1 VVELAIRVVLSL
13 AVVLGLFW
21 MVARTGSRKLGGRDR
36 KLVTVRSRQALSR
49 GSSLAV
55 VEVGSRVLVVGVSDG
70 GIRLLTELDPQELE
84 GREAAPAQ
92 EFDQTRYP
100 SLSSP
105 AEAPAETPAKA
116 RTKLRTK
123 IRTTSP
129 APLEEPSF
137 AAVYADEASYLPAQV
152 ALPEPVPEPAPE
164 PPSYAPSDEPVHEPS
179 FDDAYDTYEPEPSLH
194 QVPARVPAR
203 ASGGVGGSLLDGA
216 VWRDAWASATGRSHR
231 GDAA

>member
-21 MVARTGSRKLGGRDR
+21 MVARTGSRKMGGRDR

-70 GIRLLTELDPQELE
+70 GVRLLTELDPADVQT
-84 GREAAPAQ
+84 REAAPAQ
-92 EFDQTRYP
+92 GFVSAQFP
-100 SLSSP
+100 SLPSP
-105 AEAPAETPAKA
+105 SRRARRSAARREPAARPEPVVEAPAPV
-116 RTKLRTK
+116 
-123 IRTTSP
+123 
-129 APLEEPSF
+129 EEPSF
-137 AAVYADEASYLPAQV
+137 AAVYADEASYLPTQV
-152 ALPEPVPEPAPE
+152 ALPQHQPQPSYEPV
-164 PPSYAPSDEPVHEPS
+164 
-179 FDDAYDTYEPEPSLH
+179 FDDAYDTFEPQ
-194 QVPARVPAR
+194 QVPQQAAAPTR
-203 ASGGVGGSLLDGA
+203 STGGVGGSLLDGA